1 MIVITVRTKMTYIFI
16 ALIISLFVYEGI
28 TLFNKSSG
36 DTISEIIWYLSKRPL
51 VPFLFGL
58 LMGHF
63 FWQEWK

>member
-1 MIVITVRTKMTYIFI
+1 MTYIFI
-16 ALIISLFVYEGI
+16 ALVMALLAYEGV
-28 TLFNKSSG
+28 TLFNSRDG

-63 FWQEWK
+63 FWQEYK

>member
-1 MIVITVRTKMTYIFI
+1 MNKMYYIF
-16 ALIISLFVYEGI
+16 ALLASGLVIYEAI

-63 FWQEWK
+63 FWQEYK

>member
-1 MIVITVRTKMTYIFI
+1 MTYVFV
-16 ALIISLFVYEGI
+16 ALIFGLFLYEAI

-63 FWQEWK
+63 FWQEYK